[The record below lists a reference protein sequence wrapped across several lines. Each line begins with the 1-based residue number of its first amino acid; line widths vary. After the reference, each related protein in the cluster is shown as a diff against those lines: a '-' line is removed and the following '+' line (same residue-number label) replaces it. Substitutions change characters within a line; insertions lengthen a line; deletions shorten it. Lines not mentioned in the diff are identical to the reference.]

1 MSLPTF
7 PLNPDIPAL
16 GIRQP
21 WVELILR
28 QEKTLEVRSQPT
40 RIRGEIYLYSAK
52 QFSDHPSAQMA
63 RQRMN
68 LPTAAYVRGLL
79 VGRAWLVDCRPACPD
94 DAVLTG
100 VPPDA
105 LTGQQAWVLERAERF
120 EQPVPVRYLPY
131 GVWFYP
137 FRRKGDAAS
146 GAGDRV
152 AP

>member
-40 RIRGEIYLYSAK
+40 HIRGEIYLYSAK

-63 RQRMN
+63 RQRLN
-68 LPTAAYVRGLL
+68 LPTAAYGRGLL
-79 VGRAWLVDCRPACPD
+79 VGRAWLVDCRPARPG
-94 DAVLTG
+94 DADLSG
-100 VPPDA
+100 VGPDA
-105 LTGQQAWVLERAERF
+105 LAGQQVWVLERAERF
-120 EQPVPVRYLPY
+120 EEPVLVRYLPF

-137 FRRKGDAAS
+137 FRRKGDAGS
-146 GAGDRV
+146 GAGD
-152 AP
+152 